1 MNNINFQTKIILQT
15 LFKHTDCI
23 DRVVIFFFNYR
34 GKASFTCCNYRSNCN
49 EDNVEV
55 MKEKQVEYEEE
66 QKKSELANSGSQV
79 SSKMFKAFTA
89 YVLTMLF
96 FWVLVRLWQSLFFS
110 KLQLLIV
117 VLLFITVR
125 AYETE
130 YYWDFVLL
138 LPKTHV

>member
-1 MNNINFQTKIILQT
+1 MSKDKKIINFPFKVNNAKFQTKIILQT
-15 LFKHTDCI
+15 LFKQTDCI
-23 DRVVIFFFNYR
+23 DQVVIFFNYR

-55 MKEKQVEYEEE
+55 MKEKQVEFEEE

-96 FWVLVRLWQSLFFS
+96 F
-110 KLQLLIV
+110 
-117 VLLFITVR
+117 
-125 AYETE
+125 
-130 YYWDFVLL
+130 
-138 LPKTHV
+138 